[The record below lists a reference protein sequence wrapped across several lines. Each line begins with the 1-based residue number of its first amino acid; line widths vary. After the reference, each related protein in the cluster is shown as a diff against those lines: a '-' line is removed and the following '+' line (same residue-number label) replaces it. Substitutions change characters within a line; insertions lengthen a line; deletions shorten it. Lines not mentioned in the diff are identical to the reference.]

1 MLFDEKDL
9 RVFENTECRLYFEE
23 ILQSYYSKN
32 YRATIVLLYSFVIYD
47 LYMKLQ
53 TMANEGN
60 NKAVQKVE
68 EIKKMITEEERYSTV
83 EKTIIQFYKDNCPLY
98 FNRFEEDID
107 YLTNCRNKCAHL
119 KVDDNS
125 LYIPSDY
132 HARMLICS
140 MFDNILSV
148 KAPFIT
154 DLFQIAQ
161 SEVER
166 FSGTIFS
173 VNGMTEAIK
182 NEITNNYLK
191 RMTDDSLKKSYKT
204 FLKLLLITEDDNCK
218 DNTYGLYAFTYSM
231 TDYLIK
237 NGKETI
243 FSEIAKSIFDKLKLE
258 VLEENDI
265 KKNELIELV
274 KNFPKLLDI
283 IQEHKELFSYIS
295 NQVFRNPKDFGE
307 YYKVFYAR
315 EQKSIYTYFI
325 ESSQLHNPYFS
336 EEYYEV
342 LHESFEFSLSEY
354 MTIMMKAVPT
364 WEGFSDA
371 DCVISCLLKHLEDLT
386 ANEVE
391 VLMEIYD
398 CNNQFYGRRRHSFDR
413 DKMDSYISSFSN
425 PQTENKEETQKN
437 EDAPF

>member
-1 MLFDEKDL
+1 
-9 RVFENTECRLYFEE
+9 
-23 ILQSYYSKN
+23 
-32 YRATIVLLYSFVIYD
+32 
-47 LYMKLQ
+47 
-53 TMANEGN
+53 
-60 NKAVQKVE
+60 
-68 EIKKMITEEERYSTV
+68 
-83 EKTIIQFYKDNCPLY
+83 
-98 FNRFEEDID
+98 
-107 YLTNCRNKCAHL
+107 
-119 KVDDNS
+119 
-125 LYIPSDY
+125 
-132 HARMLICS
+132 
-140 MFDNILSV
+140 
-148 KAPFIT
+148 
-154 DLFQIAQ
+154 
-161 SEVER
+161 
-166 FSGTIFS
+166 
-173 VNGMTEAIK
+173 
-182 NEITNNYLK
+182 
-191 RMTDDSLKKSYKT
+191 
-204 FLKLLLITEDDNCK
+204 
-218 DNTYGLYAFTYSM
+218 M

-391 VLMEIYD
+391 ALMEIYD

-413 DKMDSYISSFSN
+413 DKIDSYISSFSN

>member
-60 NKAVQKVE
+60 SKAIQKVE
-68 EIKKMITEEERYSTV
+68 EIKRMITEEERYSTV

-166 FSGTIFS
+166 YSGTIFS

-204 FLKLLLITEDDNCK
+204 FLKLLFITEDDNCK
-218 DNTYGLYAFTYSM
+218 DNTYGLYA
-231 TDYLIK
+231 
-237 NGKETI
+237 
-243 FSEIAKSIFDKLKLE
+243 
-258 VLEENDI
+258 
-265 KKNELIELV
+265 LV
-274 KNFPKLLDI
+274 TC
-283 IQEHKELFSYIS
+283 
-295 NQVFRNPKDFGE
+295 KD
-307 YYKVFYAR
+307 
-315 EQKSIYTYFI
+315 
-325 ESSQLHNPYFS
+325 
-336 EEYYEV
+336 
-342 LHESFEFSLSEY
+342 
-354 MTIMMKAVPT
+354 
-364 WEGFSDA
+364 
-371 DCVISCLLKHLEDLT
+371 
-386 ANEVE
+386 
-391 VLMEIYD
+391 
-398 CNNQFYGRRRHSFDR
+398 
-413 DKMDSYISSFSN
+413 
-425 PQTENKEETQKN
+425 
-437 EDAPF
+437 